1 MKELLLSILLLTGNY
16 APATS
21 RFVNTNWV
29 GKVSNKCV
37 ESINLRGGS
46 YSVRYNQKSAQTYRG
61 CYTVAKDTLIIK
73 ERDDFGNAVAYRR
86 IKFVLKDHELHYY
99 SHEELVNHQ
108 WVKSKVK
115 ADKSCVFTRV

>member
-1 MKELLLSILLLTGNY
+1 MKGLLISILFLAGNY
-16 APATS
+16 APATK

-29 GKVSNKCV
+29 GKVSNRCV
-37 ESINLRGGS
+37 ESINLRGGG

-61 CYTVAKDTLIIK
+61 CYSVAKDTLIIK
-73 ERDDFGNAVAYRR
+73 ERDDSGNTVAYRR
-86 IKFVLKDHELHYY
+86 IKFVMKSNGLRYY
-99 SHEELVNHQ
+99 SHEELINHQ